1 MVFSFFKKQT
11 QKMPERPAARPRS
24 PEPRPE
30 VRAPKPLI
38 VDVEP
43 LDEPLPDL
51 EFSTSAKAQAAPPAK
66 KIDSVSPVASPK
78 TPTELADLDFDVDE
92 FDRDFTESSV
102 MAIDVVHQLGQF
114 RCGPV
119 AGFVGVGE

>member
-1 MVFSFFKKQT
+1 MVFSFFKKQI

-51 EFSTSAKAQAAPPAK
+51 EFSFTRCVAQNANGACRP
-66 KIDSVSPVASPK
+66 
-78 TPTELADLDFDVDE
+78 
-92 FDRDFTESSV
+92 
-102 MAIDVVHQLGQF
+102 
-114 RCGPV
+114 
-119 AGFVGVGE
+119 